1 MANVAVDEN
10 SLKAIGDALREKLGS
25 KRTITE
31 KEYKSYDAVRYVY
44 SDYAYWHGNYAT
56 GKSPKIENRTFKWE
70 GASYLFLKV
79 SYKLAGTS
87 GSFRITNS
95 RNSDVVYQKITS
107 SYPGHEKIGE
117 TVLTIPGD
125 TFNVVATD
133 AENFGGHYFI
143 EVTAA
148 DGNFLYLQDSWE
160 YDVPVGEEENTFYP
174 AEMADAIRHVQHSAE
189 WKMAT
194 VADTS
199 DDATIREFDFSSFG
213 IDFEKDNFWVLEF
226 TTYAYEYGS
235 SGISG
240 TGGSIMNEM
249 TVRISPMT
257 FFGGSPKGKFYYK
270 PYGGKVALDTKDNP
284 YCWYKPSYDGKEE
297 RTGYVELFNDK
308 LRIHSRG
315 INPKSGEGSGWET
328 FLDYNKTVTLYYL
341 GNKEA

>member
-31 KEYKSYDAVRYVY
+31 KEYKPYDAVRYVY
-44 SDYAYWHGNYAT
+44 SDYAYWHGDYAT
-56 GKSPKIENRTFKWE
+56 DTSSKIENRTFKWE
-70 GASYLFLKV
+70 GASYLFIKV

-87 GSFRITNS
+87 GTFRITNS
-95 RNSDVVYQKITS
+95 RNSDIVYQKITS

-125 TFNVVATD
+125 TFNVVATN
-133 AENFGGHYFI
+133 AEDFGGHYFI

-160 YDVPVGEEENTFYP
+160 YDVPVGEEENAFYP
-174 AEMADAIRHVQHSAE
+174 AEMADAIRHVQNNAD

-194 VADTS
+194 VANTS
-199 DDATIREFDFSSFG
+199 DDATIREFDFSAFG

-226 TTYAYEYGS
+226 DGYFYRYGS
-235 SGISG
+235 SW
-240 TGGSIMNEM
+240 GGAAGSTMDVS
-249 TVRISPMT
+249 TVRISPME
-257 FFGGSPKGKFYYK
+257 FFGGSEKGKFYYA
-270 PYGGKVALDTKDNP
+270 PYGGEAALDQLDNP
-284 YCWYKPSYDGKEE
+284 YCWYKPSYDGKEK

-315 INPKSGEGSGWET
+315 INPASGEGSGWAE
-328 FLDYNKTVTLYYL
+328 FRDYNETVTLYYL
-341 GNKEA
+341 GNKEV

>member
-25 KRTITE
+25 KRTLTE
-31 KEYKSYDAVRYVY
+31 KEYKPYDAVRYVY

-56 GKSPKIENRTFKWE
+56 NKSSKIENKTFKWE
-70 GASYLFLKV
+70 GAKYLFIKV

-87 GSFRITNS
+87 GTFRITNS

-117 TVLTIPGD
+117 TTLTVQGD

-133 AENFGGHYFI
+133 AENFSGHYFI

-174 AEMADAIRHVQHSAE
+174 AEMADAIRRVQNNAE

-226 TTYAYEYGS
+226 DGYFYRYGS
-235 SGISG
+235 SW
-240 TGGSIMNEM
+240 GGAASSAMDVS

-257 FFGGSPKGKFYYK
+257 FFGGSAKGKFYYA
-270 PYGGKVALDTKDNP
+270 PYGGEAALDTKDNP

-297 RTGYVELFNDK
+297 RTGFVELFNNK

-315 INPKSGEGSGWET
+315 INPKSGEGSGWLE
-328 FLDYNKTVTLYYL
+328 FLDYNETVTLYYL

>member
-270 PYGGKVALDTKDNP
+270 PYGGGVALDTKDNP

-328 FLDYNKTVTLYYL
+328 FLNYNKTVTLYYL

>member
-25 KRTITE
+25 KRTLTE
-31 KEYKSYDAVRYVY
+31 KEYKEHQAVRYVY
-44 SDYAYWHGNYAT
+44 SPNAYWHGNYPINVAD
-56 GKSPKIENRTFKWE
+56 KIENRTFKWE
-70 GASYLFLKV
+70 GATYLFIKV

-87 GSFRITNS
+87 GTFRITNS

-133 AENFGGHYFI
+133 AEDFGGHYFI

-148 DGNFLYLQDSWE
+148 DGNFMYLNDTYE

-174 AEMADAIRHVQHSAE
+174 AEMADAIRRVQNNAE

-194 VADTS
+194 VANTS

-226 TTYAYEYGS
+226 DAYFYRY
-235 SGISG
+235 
-240 TGGSIMNEM
+240 GGSFSGASGSTMDVS

-270 PYGGKVALDTKDNP
+270 PYGGEAALDTKDNP

-315 INPKSGEGSGWET
+315 INPKSGEGSGWEN
-328 FLDYNKTVTLYYL
+328 FLDYNETVTLYYL